1 MAGLNIWLASAA
13 VLLLGLLPCAY
24 VVLRGSLME
33 RFVGLQMA
41 QILTVLVLVLL
52 AEGYHRSVYFDLS
65 LTLAVLSF
73 GSGLVF
79 ARFLERWL

>member
-1 MAGLNIWLASAA
+1 MWLTAA
-13 VLLLGLLPCAY
+13 AALLLGLIPCAY

-41 QILTVLVLVLL
+41 QIITTLALVLL
-52 AEGYHRSVYFDLS
+52 AEGYHRSVYFDMS